1 MELFPTYSI
10 KSTEG
15 SRLMRISIVR
25 ISLLRLIQTITKICL
40 MRFYVLFILLLH
52 SIAKNLANVII
63 LYRRAILKMETVLY
77 ERRLMS

>member
-1 MELFPTYSI
+1 M
-10 KSTEG
+10 KNQNTEV
-15 SRLMRISIVR
+15 SRLMRISLVR